1 MLYGCLLTACSI
13 LGMVQAIET
22 SLKYLD
28 GRIDLMLMHAPGD
41 PSLRAETW
49 RALEEAKAQVRASC
63 SYHQYCLLCG
73 IMPGGPL
80 SLKGFQ
86 VMKPSSVVPDQLD
99 TFKWERRE
107 AESMLSASRAE

>member
-1 MLYGCLLTACSI
+1 MLD
-13 LGMVQAIET
+13 MVQAIET

-63 SYHQYCLLCG
+63 SYYRMRPPTG
-73 IMPGGPL
+73 MTPGGPFTEGL
-80 SLKGFQ
+80 SG
-86 VMKPSSVVPDQLD
+86 
-99 TFKWERRE
+99 
-107 AESMLSASRAE
+107 AET

>member
-1 MLYGCLLTACSI
+1 MCCMGCLRTACSM
-13 LGMVQAIET
+13 LGVLQAIET

-63 SYHQYCLLCG
+63 RYLQ
-73 IMPGGPL
+73 I
-80 SLKGFQ
+80 
-86 VMKPSSVVPDQLD
+86 
-99 TFKWERRE
+99 TFPEE
-107 AESMLSASRAE
+107 